1 MTLNIPMRVD
11 RASRLSIRAQIVQ
24 QLRSAL
30 ESGVLGPGSP
40 VPSSRAVASALGV
53 SRSTVVAAL
62 QELEGEGWIESSQGS
77 GTVVSH
83 RPHATSDV
91 ARDPAGSATM
101 SDEDIEIDM
110 RPGDLNPEDISRVG
124 WRAAWR
130 SIEPSTTP
138 PPPPGSAALRAALCT
153 YLRSSRGL
161 PCDPSQIV
169 VCAGTAEALTLLTLA
184 FQWRERA
191 VAVEDPG
198 YPDIR
203 RTFQTLGVRW
213 VPVDVT
219 DADQFLSGLQSIE
232 KPIEAAY
239 LTPSH
244 QYPLGHR
251 ISPGVRGDILRWA
264 RDAGVILVEDDYD
277 SEFRFGV
284 APLPS
289 LAGLDTTASTIYL
302 GTMSK
307 VLDPGLRLS
316 YLRVPTH
323 LLQPVLDTRDALGA
337 TVSAPVQQAVTHL
350 LTSGELARH
359 IARVR
364 KLYQDR
370 RATMLQSLEK
380 IAAVT
385 HVTGTE
391 AGLHVLASLRQGI
404 SASAAVE
411 QARSHGMHITDLDD
425 YRARLDLSNPGLVL
439 GYGQLKPATIRHAVN
454 RLATLPALQEADG
467 R

>member
-1 MTLNIPMRVD
+1 
-11 RASRLSIRAQIVQ
+11 
-24 QLRSAL
+24 
-30 ESGVLGPGSP
+30 
-40 VPSSRAVASALGV
+40 
-53 SRSTVVAAL
+53 
-62 QELEGEGWIESSQGS
+62 
-77 GTVVSH
+77 
-83 RPHATSDV
+83 
-91 ARDPAGSATM
+91 
-101 SDEDIEIDM
+101 EDIQIDM
-110 RPGDLNPEDISRVG
+110 RPGDLNPDDVSRVG

-138 PPPPGSAALRAALCT
+138 PPPSGSPALREALSV

-161 PCDPSQIV
+161 PCDPRQIV

-184 FQWRERA
+184 FKWQGRA

-198 YPDIR
+198 YSAIR
-203 RTFQTLGVRW
+203 RTFQALGVQW

-219 DADQFLSGLQSIE
+219 DPDQLLMRLQSTQTSIQ
-232 KPIEAAY
+232 AAY

-251 ISPGVRGDILRWA
+251 IDPDMRGHIL
-264 RDAGVILVEDDYD
+264 
-277 SEFRFGV
+277 
-284 APLPS
+284 P
-289 LAGLDTTASTIYL
+289 ASTIYL

-323 LLQPVLDTRDALGA
+323 LLEPVLQTRDMLGA
-337 TVSAPVQQAVTHL
+337 TVAAPVQQAVTHL

-380 IAAVT
+380 VAAVT

-391 AGLHVLASLRQGI
+391 AGLHVLASLRQDV
-404 SASAAVE
+404 SASATVE
-411 QARSHGMHITDLDD
+411 QARARGIYITDLDD
-425 YRARLDLSNPGLVL
+425 YRAHPDPRNPGLVL
-439 GYGQLKPATIRHAVN
+439 GYGQLKPAAIRQA
-454 RLATLPALQEADG
+454 
-467 R
+467 

>member
-1 MTLNIPMRVD
+1 MSVD
-11 RASRLSIRAQIVQ
+11 RASRVGIRTQLVQ

-30 ESGVLGPGSP
+30 ESGLLSPGSS
-40 VPSSRAVASALGV
+40 VPSSRAFAAGLGV

-62 QELEGEGWIESSQGS
+62 QELEGEGWIESSQGA

-83 RPHATSDV
+83 RPHPTNSTAH
-91 ARDPAGSATM
+91 RHGESAL
-101 SDEDIEIDM
+101 SADEDIEIDM
-110 RPGDLNPEDISRVG
+110 RPGDLNPDDVSRVG

-130 SIEPSTTP
+130 SIEPSATP
-138 PPPPGSAALRAALCT
+138 PPPSGSPALREALSA

-161 PCDPSQIV
+161 PCDPRQIV

-184 FQWRERA
+184 FKWQGRA

-198 YPDIR
+198 YPAIR
-203 RTFQTLGVRW
+203 RIFQALGVQW

-219 DADQFLSGLQSIE
+219 DPDQLLTRLQSTQTSIQ
-232 KPIEAAY
+232 AAY

-251 ISPGVRGDILRWA
+251 INPDMRGHILRWA
-264 RDAGVILVEDDYD
+264 HGADVILVEDDYD

-284 APLPS
+284 SPLPS
-289 LAGLDTTASTIYL
+289 LAGLDTAASTIYL

-323 LLQPVLDTRDALGA
+323 LLEPVLETRDMLGA
-337 TVSAPVQQAVTHL
+337 TVAAPVQQAVTHL

-380 IAAVT
+380 VAAVT

-391 AGLHVLASLRQGI
+391 AGLHVLASLRQDV
-404 SASAAVE
+404 SASATVE
-411 QARSHGMHITDLDD
+411 QARARGIYITDLDD
-425 YRARLDLSNPGLVL
+425 YRAHPDPLNPGLVL
-439 GYGQLKPATIRHAVN
+439 GYGQLKPAAIRQAVS
-454 RLATLPALQEADG
+454 RLATLPALREANG

>member
-1 MTLNIPMRVD
+1 
-11 RASRLSIRAQIVQ
+11 
-24 QLRSAL
+24 
-30 ESGVLGPGSP
+30 
-40 VPSSRAVASALGV
+40 
-53 SRSTVVAAL
+53 
-62 QELEGEGWIESSQGS
+62 
-77 GTVVSH
+77 
-83 RPHATSDV
+83 
-91 ARDPAGSATM
+91 
-101 SDEDIEIDM
+101 
-110 RPGDLNPEDISRVG
+110 
-124 WRAAWR
+124 
-130 SIEPSTTP
+130 
-138 PPPPGSAALRAALCT
+138 
-153 YLRSSRGL
+153 
-161 PCDPSQIV
+161 
-169 VCAGTAEALTLLTLA
+169 
-184 FQWRERA
+184 
-191 VAVEDPG
+191 
-198 YPDIR
+198 
-203 RTFQTLGVRW
+203 
-213 VPVDVT
+213 
-219 DADQFLSGLQSIE
+219 
-232 KPIEAAY
+232 
-239 LTPSH
+239 
-244 QYPLGHR
+244 
-251 ISPGVRGDILRWA
+251 
-264 RDAGVILVEDDYD
+264 
-277 SEFRFGV
+277 
-284 APLPS
+284 
-289 LAGLDTTASTIYL
+289 
-302 GTMSK
+302 MSK

-425 YRARLDLSNPGLVL
+425 YRARPDPSNPGLVL

>member
-110 RPGDLNPEDISRVG
+110 RPGDLNPGDISRVG

-138 PPPPGSAALRAALCT
+138 PPPPGSAALRAALST

-307 VLDPGLRLS
+307 VLDPACGSVIYAYQRICCSLS
-316 YLRVPTH
+316 LIPATHWAQPFPLPCNKPSPTCS
-323 LLQPVLDTRDALGA
+323 PAVSSRGTSP
-337 TVSAPVQQAVTHL
+337 VSASCTKTAAPPCCSPWKKSPPS
-350 LTSGELARH
+350 LTSPEPRPACTSWHHCAKAFQHQRPWNRPDP
-359 IARVR
+359 I
-364 KLYQDR
+364 
-370 RATMLQSLEK
+370 
-380 IAAVT
+380 
-385 HVTGTE
+385 
-391 AGLHVLASLRQGI
+391 
-404 SASAAVE
+404 
-411 QARSHGMHITDLDD
+411 GMHITDLDD
-425 YRARLDLSNPGLVL
+425 YRARPDPSNPGLVL

>member
-1 MTLNIPMRVD
+1 MTLDIPMSVD
-11 RASRLSIRAQIVQ
+11 RASGVSIRAQIVQ
-24 QLRSAL
+24 QFRNAL
-30 ESGVLGPGSP
+30 ESGLLAPGSP
-40 VPSSRAVASALGV
+40 VPSSRAVASGLGV

-62 QELEGEGWIESSQGS
+62 QELEGEGWIESCQGA
-77 GTVVSH
+77 GTVVAH
-83 RPHATSDV
+83 RQHSPHSAGHRQV
-91 ARDPAGSATM
+91 RLAIPAE
-101 SDEDIEIDM
+101 EDIEIDM

-130 SIEPSTTP
+130 SIEPSATP
-138 PPPPGSAALRAALCT
+138 PPPPGNAALREALSA

-184 FQWRERA
+184 FRWQGHA

-203 RTFQTLGVRW
+203 RTFQALGVRW

-219 DADQFLSGLQSIE
+219 DPEQILTRLQSTE
-232 KPIEAAY
+232 KSIAAVY

-251 ISPGVRGDILRWA
+251 INPGMRGDILRWA
-264 RDAGVILVEDDYD
+264 RKAGVILVEDDYD

-284 APLPS
+284 SPLPS
-289 LAGLDTTASTIYL
+289 LAGLDTSASTIYL

-323 LLQPVLDTRDALGA
+323 LLEPVLNTRDALGA
-337 TVSAPVQQAVTHL
+337 TVAAPVQQAVTHL

-364 KLYQDR
+364 KRYQDR

-380 IAAVT
+380 ISAVT

-404 SASAAVE
+404 SASVTVE
-411 QARSHGMHITDLDD
+411 QARGRGIHITDLDD
-425 YRARLDLSNPGLVL
+425 YRAQPDPRHPGLVL
-439 GYGQLKPATIRHAVN
+439 GYGQLKPATIRHAVS
-454 RLATLPALQEADG
+454 RLAALPVLRESDG
-467 R
+467 P

>member
-1 MTLNIPMRVD
+1 
-11 RASRLSIRAQIVQ
+11 
-24 QLRSAL
+24 
-30 ESGVLGPGSP
+30 
-40 VPSSRAVASALGV
+40 
-53 SRSTVVAAL
+53 
-62 QELEGEGWIESSQGS
+62 
-77 GTVVSH
+77 
-83 RPHATSDV
+83 
-91 ARDPAGSATM
+91 M

-110 RPGDLNPEDISRVG
+110 RPGDLNPGDISRVG

-138 PPPPGSAALRAALCT
+138 PPPPGSAALRAALST

-380 IAAVT
+380 SPP
-385 HVTGTE
+385 
-391 AGLHVLASLRQGI
+391 SLTSPEPRPACTSWHHCAKAFQHQRPWNRPDPI
-404 SASAAVE
+404 
-411 QARSHGMHITDLDD
+411 GMHITDLDD
-425 YRARLDLSNPGLVL
+425 YRARPDPSNPGLVL